1 MHRLL
6 LLALLILPLMLPTKS
21 CASDS
26 VEFSALI
33 IEKDN
38 GVEQRGKIFV
48 AENMS
53 RYELEGS
60 SEIVV
65 TRHDKKVIWLIFP
78 KLRKYVEQPYLGEP
92 KQNYAG
98 AGEINTGDLT
108 REFIQ
113 HEMVDSYRLKKFLVT
128 VKYNNGE
135 NMDRYHEWYRDNF
148 PVPVK
153 TASLDGKTS
162 YEYINIKPGRP
173 PVEFFSKPKGYKK
186 ITMEELAKIEK
197 GTDPGK
203 EN

>member
-1 MHRLL
+1 MRR
-6 LLALLILPLMLPTKS
+6 LLILALVLFTMMVPESSWSSGT
-21 CASDS
+21 

-60 SEIVV
+60 EEVVV

-98 AGEINTGDLT
+98 AHETDTGDLSK
-108 REFIQ
+108 EFIEN
-113 HEMVDSYRLKKFLVT
+113 EMVDSYRLKKYLVT

-135 NMDRYHEWYRDNF
+135 SKDQYYEWYRDNF

-153 TASLDGKTS
+153 TQSLDGKTS
-162 YEYINIKPGRP
+162 YEYVNIKLGRP
-173 PVEFFSKPKGYKK
+173 PAEFFSQPKGYKK
-186 ITMEELAKIEK
+186 ITIEELAEIEESNK
-197 GTDPGK
+197 TQP
-203 EN
+203 

>member
-1 MHRLL
+1 MRR
-6 LLALLILPLMLPTKS
+6 LLILALVLFTMMIPES
-21 CASDS
+21 SWSSDV

-60 SEIVV
+60 KEVVV

-78 KLRKYVEQPYLGEP
+78 KLRKYVEQPYFGEP

-98 AGEINTGDLT
+98 AHEMDTGDLSK
-108 REFIQ
+108 EFIEN
-113 HEMVDSYRLKKFLVT
+113 EMVDSYRLKKYLVT

-135 NMDRYHEWYRDNF
+135 SKDQYHEWYRDNF

-153 TASLDGKTS
+153 TQSLDGMTS
-162 YEYINIKPGRP
+162 YEYVNIKLGRP
-173 PVEFFSKPKGYKK
+173 PAEFFSQPKGYKK
-186 ITMEELAKIEK
+186 ITAEELAEIEEINN
-197 GTDPGK
+197 TQP
-203 EN
+203 

>member
-1 MHRLL
+1 MRR
-6 LLALLILPLMLPTKS
+6 LLILALVLFSLMAPAGS
-21 CASDS
+21 WSSDA

-60 SEIVV
+60 NEIVV

-98 AGEINTGDLT
+98 AHEADTGDLSK
-108 REFIQ
+108 EFIE
-113 HEMVDSYRLKKFLVT
+113 HEMVDSYRLKKYLVT
-128 VKYNNGE
+128 VKYNKGKSK
-135 NMDRYHEWYRDNF
+135 DQYHEWYRDNF

-153 TASLDGKTS
+153 TQSLDGMTS
-162 YEYINIKPGRP
+162 YEYVNIKLGRP
-173 PVEFFSKPKGYKK
+173 PAEFFSEPRGYKK
-186 ITMEELAKIEK
+186 ITVEELAEIEESNSVQ
-197 GTDPGK
+197 P
-203 EN
+203 

>member
-1 MHRLL
+1 MRLL
-6 LLALLILPLMLPTKS
+6 LIVALVLSSLMIP
-21 CASDS
+21 ASSWSSDD

-38 GVEQRGKIFV
+38 GEEQRGKIFI
-48 AENMS
+48 AKNMS

-60 SEIVV
+60 GEIIV

-98 AGEINTGDLT
+98 ANEINTGDLSKK
-108 REFIQ
+108 FIE
-113 HEMVDSYRLKKFLVT
+113 HERVDSYRLKKFLVT

-135 NMDRYHEWYRDNF
+135 SKDQYYEWYRDNF

-153 TASLDGKTS
+153 TESMDGRTS
-162 YEYINIKPGRP
+162 YEYLNIKLGRP
-173 PVEFFSKPKGYKK
+173 PAELFSKPKGYKK
-186 ITMEELAKIEK
+186 ITADELAETEK
-197 GTDPGK
+197 SP
-203 EN
+203 NQQQ